1 MGAARGWPRRSRKEA
16 SSRGDGMVRVGVGV
30 RLKEAQEQETER
42 GQRKHQTT
50 PLPPLRPRPG
60 ASEPPLPG
68 ELLGRLAGLACLTAV
83 EW

>member
-1 MGAARGWPRRSRKEA
+1 MGAAQGWPRRSRKEA

-42 GQRKHQTT
+42 ARGNIKQ
-50 PLPPLRPRPG
+50 PPAALEAQAWGIRASPPRG
-60 ASEPPLPG
+60 AVG
-68 ELLGRLAGLACLTAV
+68 AAGLACLTAV